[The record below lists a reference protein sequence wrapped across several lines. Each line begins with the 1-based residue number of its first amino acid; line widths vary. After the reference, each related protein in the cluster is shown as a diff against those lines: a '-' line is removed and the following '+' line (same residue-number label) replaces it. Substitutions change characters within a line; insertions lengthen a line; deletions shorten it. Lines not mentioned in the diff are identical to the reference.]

1 MDPLNIVL
9 YLTIVIVIVIVVA
22 FPISILITIFFKK
35 QFWKTYIITSLVLF
49 ILGLLGLLFI
59 LQPMHWLTFF
69 IVFYMVPLYIVL
81 VLALSFPV
89 SILITTSFKK
99 QFWKT
104 YKITSLVLF
113 IPGLLGLL
121 TVLIISFIDK

>member
-1 MDPLNIVL
+1 MDPLYIVL
-9 YLTIVIVIVIVVA
+9 YLTIVIVVA
-22 FPISILITIFFKK
+22 FPIALLITIFFKK

>member
-1 MDPLNIVL
+1 MFLLYKNFNLNTTELSNRIMSLKKVFNKL
-9 YLTIVIVIVIVVA
+9 RNFNFEKGFWRLALLT
-22 FPISILITIFFKK
+22 
-35 QFWKTYIITSLVLF
+35 F
-49 ILGLLGLLFI
+49 ILGLFFL

-69 IVFYMVPLYIVL
+69 IVFYMVPFYIVL

-89 SILITTSFKK
+89 SILITTSFRK

-121 TVLIISFIDK
+121 TVLISSFINK

>member
-1 MDPLNIVL
+1 MFLLYKNFNLNTTELSNRIMSLKKVFNKL
-9 YLTIVIVIVIVVA
+9 RNFNFEKGFWRLALLT
-22 FPISILITIFFKK
+22 FILG
-35 QFWKTYIITSLVLF
+35 
-49 ILGLLGLLFI
+49 ILGLLFL

-89 SILITTSFKK
+89 SILITTSFRK

-121 TVLIISFIDK
+121 TVLISSFINK

>member
-1 MDPLNIVL
+1 MFLLYKNFNLNTTELSNRIMSLKKVFNKL
-9 YLTIVIVIVIVVA
+9 RNFNFEKGFWRLALLT
-22 FPISILITIFFKK
+22 FILG
-35 QFWKTYIITSLVLF
+35 
-49 ILGLLGLLFI
+49 ILGLLFL

-121 TVLIISFIDK
+121 FLLTISS